1 MSEKPLKIAP
11 FGKHLGIEP
20 LEVGEGVARIR
31 LPFRYELT
39 NPAGKLHGGAI
50 ATVADSAMAMAVGS
64 VLGEPIRHSTVKLEI
79 KYKAP
84 VTSGE
89 IIAEATVQRRK
100 QSVFLG
106 EAVVKD
112 GNGQVVAIAKATF
125 MVIDHIPEHK

>member
-1 MSEKPLKIAP
+1 MPETPLKIAP

-20 LEVGEGVARIR
+20 LEVGEGIARIR
-31 LPFRYELT
+31 LPFRKELT
-39 NPAGKLHGGAI
+39 NPAGKLHGGVI

-64 VLGEPIRHSTVKLEI
+64 VLGEPARHSTVKLEI

-89 IIAEATVQRRK
+89 IIAEATIQRRK

-106 EAVVKD
+106 EAVIKD
-112 GNGQVVAIAKATF
+112 GNGQIVAIAKATF
-125 MVIDHIPEHK
+125 MVMNHTPEDA